1 MSEVRVSPSLL
12 SADPL
17 DLMAGALS
25 MKEAG
30 ADMLHLDIM
39 DGSFVPNLTFGPR
52 SASRLQEE
60 AILPLDVHLMVDCL
74 DWAVPAFLPWA
85 EYLTVHVE
93 ATNHLHRVL
102 QNIRA
107 AGKKAGVALDPATS
121 HEFLP
126 YVLPLLDMVLVM
138 TVNPGFGGQSF
149 IPEMLPKVR
158 RVKQMVQESGRAI
171 AIEVDGGVTGDNAHL
186 LREAGADV
194 LVSGSY
200 IFGAPD
206 RKGAVNVLRG
216 GTIPRI

>member
-17 DLMAGALS
+17 DLLAGALS

-39 DGSFVPNLTFGPR
+39 DGSFVPNLTFGPQ
-52 SASRLQEE
+52 SASRLHEE
-60 AILPLDVHLMVDCL
+60 SILPLDVHLMIDSL
-74 DWAVPAFLPWA
+74 DWAVPAFLPSA

-93 ATNHLHRVL
+93 ATNHLHKVL
-102 QNIRA
+102 QNIRGS
-107 AGKKAGVALDPATS
+107 GKKAGVALNPATS
-121 HEFLP
+121 PEFLP
-126 YVLPLLDMVLVM
+126 YMLPLLDMVLVM

-158 RVKQMVQESGRAI
+158 RVRELVRESGRAI
-171 AIEVDGGVTGDNAHL
+171 AIEVDGGVTNDNAHL

-200 IFGAPD
+200 IFRAGD
-206 RKGAVNVLRG
+206 RQEAVNLLRG
-216 GTIPRI
+216 GTTPKI